1 MKKPLN
7 KKIKTL
13 FGVGDFLFDF
23 HSSYKTY
30 YWSIFLTSIAALPL
44 ATVALLNTIVST
56 CEIVMSFFYGVI
68 MDGMKPMK
76 WGRYRSIVLVLA
88 PATAIISI
96 LSWLAAGTIGN
107 ANVVLVVLVV
117 LSLLYAV
124 FFNLQYAANTT
135 MVSVCGATEADRSF
149 LSSRRWA
156 WINADKVV
164 LSAIVTFLIA
174 RFTGVFGDS
183 AVYPYIMVAVVFA
196 VLLVIGQ
203 YIIFKITDGYE
214 ETSEDVSAS
223 STAKKKERVTFKVML
238 DTVIHN
244 PPLLAM
250 FCAQC
255 CTTTVSFI
263 LAQMAAYQFNY
274 ALEAPQILAYYLAA
288 TNFGAVLGSL
298 AAGVLGKKMEAKKL
312 SMCCLPLCIIFLIGA
327 RLFAGNVLLF
337 TIFILCERTCSNCNY
352 STFVTMYSNC
362 AIYAEYKNGVNTSGL
377 VMSITNIP
385 VKVAVLITGI
395 LIPAVLSMTGYD
407 AAMTVIPETVKTGL
421 TNAITIIPAI
431 CYCGAFLIITFCFKL
446 SGKEVARMQDEINAR
461 KTA

>member
-1 MKKPLN
+1 MQKPLN
-7 KKIKTL
+7 KKIKAL

-44 ATVALLNTIVST
+44 ATVALLNTIVSA

-88 PATAIISI
+88 PFTAIIFV
-96 LSWLAAGTIGN
+96 LTWLAAGTITSPS
-107 ANVVLVVLVV
+107 VVLVVLVA

-135 MVSVCGATEADRSF
+135 MVSVCGAKEADRSF

-156 WINADKVV
+156 WINATKVV

-174 RFTGVFGDS
+174 RFTGIFGDS
-183 AVYPYIMVAVVFA
+183 EIYPYIMVAVVFA
-196 VLLVIGQ
+196 ALLFVGQ
-203 YIIFKITDGYE
+203 YIIFNITNGYE
-214 ETSEDVSAS
+214 ETSVGKDA
-223 STAKKKERVTFKVML
+223 TAAPKKERVTFKVMFN
-238 DTVIHN
+238 TVVHN

-263 LAQMAAYQFNY
+263 LAQMAAYQFNF
-274 ALEAPQILAYYLAA
+274 ALEAPQMLAIYLAA
-288 TNFGAVLGSL
+288 TNFGAVIGSL
-298 AAGVLGKKMEAKKL
+298 AAGFLGKKMEAKRL
-312 SMCCLPLCIIFLIGA
+312 SMCCLPLCVIFLICA
-327 RLFAGNVLLF
+327 RLFAGNVLMF
-337 TIFILCERTCSNCNY
+337 TIFILLERTCSNCNY

-362 AIYAEYKNGVNTSGL
+362 AIFAEYKTGVNNSGL

-407 AAMTVIPETVKTGL
+407 AALTVIPDAVKTGL

-431 CYCGAFLIITFCFKL
+431 CYCGAFLVVTFCFKL

-461 KTA
+461 KTV

>member
-7 KKIKTL
+7 RTIKTW

-23 HSSYKTY
+23 HSSFKTY

-44 ATVALLNTIVST
+44 ATVTALNTIVST

-68 MDGMKPMK
+68 MDKMKPMR

-88 PATAIISI
+88 PATAIVSV
-96 LSWLAAGTIGN
+96 LTWLVAGTVSSPT
-107 ANVVLVVLVV
+107 VVLVVLVI
-117 LSLLYAV
+117 LSLVYAV

-135 MVSVCGATEADRSF
+135 MVAVCGATEADRSF

-164 LSAIVTFLIA
+164 LSAIATFLIA
-174 RFTGVFGDS
+174 RFSGIFGDS
-183 AVYPYIMVAVVFA
+183 VVYPYILVAAVFA
-196 VLLVIGQ
+196 ALLLIGQ

-214 ETSEDVSAS
+214 ATAADMSAS
-223 STAKKKERVTFKVML
+223 PAAKKAERVTFKVML

-263 LAQMAAYQFNY
+263 LAQMAAYQFNF
-274 ALEAPQILAYYLAA
+274 ALEAPKMLAFYLAA

-298 AAGVLGKKMEAKKL
+298 AAGILGKKMEAKKL
-312 SMCCLPLCIIFLIGA
+312 SMCCLPLCVIFLICA
-327 RLFAGNVLLF
+327 RLFAGSVLLF
-337 TIFILCERTCSNCNY
+337 TIFILLERTCSNCNY

-362 AIYAEYKNGVNTSGL
+362 AIFAEYKNGVNTSGL

-395 LIPAVLSMTGYD
+395 LIPAVLSFTGYD
-407 AAMTVIPETVKTGL
+407 AAMTTVPEAVKSGL
-421 TNAITIIPAI
+421 TNAITIIPAV
-431 CYCGAFLIITFCFKL
+431 CYCGAFLIVTFCFKL
-446 SGKEVARMQDEINAR
+446 TGKEVARMQDEINAR
-461 KTA
+461 KTV

>member
-7 KKIKTL
+7 KTIKTW

-23 HSSYKTY
+23 HSSFKTY

-44 ATVALLNTIVST
+44 ATVAVLNTIVST

-76 WGRYRSIVLVLA
+76 WGRYRSIVLVLS
-88 PATAIISI
+88 PATAIIFI
-96 LSWLAAGTIGN
+96 LTWLAAGTISS
-107 ANVVLVVLVV
+107 ATVVLVVLVV

-135 MVSVCGATEADRSF
+135 MVSVCGATEGDRSF

-164 LSAIVTFLIA
+164 LSAIATFLIT
-174 RFTGVFGDS
+174 RFTGIFGDS
-183 AVYPYIMVAVVFA
+183 QVYPYILVAVVFS
-196 VLLVIGQ
+196 VLLLIGQ

-214 ETSEDVSAS
+214 ETSVDSAADS
-223 STAKKKERVTFKVML
+223 SPKKAERVTFRDML
-238 DTVIHN
+238 NTIIHN
-244 PPLLAM
+244 PPLMAM
-250 FCAQC
+250 FFAQC

-263 LAQMAAYQFNY
+263 LAQMAAYQFNF
-274 ALEAPQILAYYLAA
+274 ALEAPAMLAFYLAA

-298 AAGVLGKKMEAKKL
+298 AAGFLGKKMEAKKL
-312 SMCCLPLCIIFLIGA
+312 SMCCLPLCVIFLICA
-327 RLFAGNVLLF
+327 RLFAGNVFLF
-337 TIFILCERTCSNCNY
+337 TAFILLERTCSNCNY
-352 STFVTMYSNC
+352 STFVTMYTNC
-362 AIYAEYKNGVNTSGL
+362 AVFAEYKNGVNTSGL

-395 LIPAVLSMTGYD
+395 LIPGVLSMTGYEST
-407 AAMTVIPETVKTGL
+407 MTVVPEAVKSGL

-446 SGKEVARMQDEINAR
+446 SGKEVVRMQEEINSR
-461 KTA
+461 KAV

>member
-164 LSAIVTFLIA
+164 LSAIATFLIA
-174 RFTGVFGDS
+174 RFTGVFGD
-183 AVYPYIMVAVVFA
+183 
-196 VLLVIGQ
+196 
-203 YIIFKITDGYE
+203 
-214 ETSEDVSAS
+214 
-223 STAKKKERVTFKVML
+223 
-238 DTVIHN
+238 
-244 PPLLAM
+244 
-250 FCAQC
+250 
-255 CTTTVSFI
+255 
-263 LAQMAAYQFNY
+263 
-274 ALEAPQILAYYLAA
+274 
-288 TNFGAVLGSL
+288 
-298 AAGVLGKKMEAKKL
+298 
-312 SMCCLPLCIIFLIGA
+312 
-327 RLFAGNVLLF
+327 
-337 TIFILCERTCSNCNY
+337 
-352 STFVTMYSNC
+352 
-362 AIYAEYKNGVNTSGL
+362 
-377 VMSITNIP
+377 
-385 VKVAVLITGI
+385 
-395 LIPAVLSMTGYD
+395 
-407 AAMTVIPETVKTGL
+407 
-421 TNAITIIPAI
+421 
-431 CYCGAFLIITFCFKL
+431 
-446 SGKEVARMQDEINAR
+446 
-461 KTA
+461 